1 ITQNKEIFSYPAFKH
16 GYQKAEDYVYME
28 RSNKGT
34 SEFLG
39 RIENF
44 TIRGRGVLS
53 GENMDWFKG
62 QEDVPSY
69 IILVDRNGKN
79 GVLEGL
85 TFTGRHF
92 HSANFFGSPALLA
105 NVKTL
110 FGFHGNTDASQWGMV
125 RRNLFSIEQD
135 DGTYIKTG
143 LDIDGWFAWQQN
155 NANVF
160 CFVRTM
166 PRDGDTLGHS
176 LIRNVTVIDG
186 RYGAYSLSNLAGTE
200 YNPMRGAFWL
210 GINNDKNFNNFGYVA
225 DIVMQNI
232 TFETIVNPLF
242 QFAPMT
248 GTKFNKMIGIED
260 ITFDNIQVPMGQS
273 WKSIFGVRPE
283 APDDIMRGI
292 VIKNLFIGGKKVT
305 SFDDFARTRSEG
317 RNLEVKIE

>member
-1 ITQNKEIFSYPAFKH
+1 
-16 GYQKAEDYVYME
+16 
-28 RSNKGT
+28 
-34 SEFLG
+34 
-39 RIENF
+39 
-44 TIRGRGVLS
+44 
-53 GENMDWFKG
+53 
-62 QEDVPSY
+62 
-69 IILVDRNGKN
+69 
-79 GVLEGL
+79 
-85 TFTGRHF
+85 
-92 HSANFFGSPALLA
+92 
-105 NVKTL
+105 
-110 FGFHGNTDASQWGMV
+110 
-125 RRNLFSIEQD
+125 
-135 DGTYIKTG
+135 
-143 LDIDGWFAWQQN
+143 
-155 NANVF
+155 
-160 CFVRTM
+160 M

-186 RYGAYSLSNLAGTE
+186 RYGAYSISNLSGAE

-248 GTKFNKMIGIED
+248 GTKFNKMIGVED
-260 ITFDNIQVPMGQS
+260 VTFDNIQVPMGQN

-305 SFDDFARTRSEG
+305 TIDDFARTRSEG